1 MQGNNIKITA
11 SFSSGDLSVGVGISR
26 WGTCALHLSCIF
38 ISVCRLIAG
47 TSEAATY
54 IFTASRDHHHHH
66 HHHHLD
72 TKQKK
77 KVIRK
82 SGIAGKNFKRA
93 LAVVDQSAGAWS
105 ERPSASQVT

>member
-1 MQGNNIKITA
+1 VG
-11 SFSSGDLSVGVGISR
+11 LSVLIGGWLVLRDRRTCKVVNKSR
-26 WGTCALHLSCIF
+26 ICLHAKPI

-66 HHHHLD
+66 HHHHHLD

-82 SGIAGKNFKRA
+82 SGIAGKNFKTA

-105 ERPSASQVT
+105 ERPSASHVT